1 MRRRTIHG
9 LPLGIE
15 GVRVTPS
22 LLGLI
27 RDLINLVRAVW
38 RRA

>member
-1 MRRRTIHG
+1 MRRRPIHG

-22 LLGLI
+22 IRRLI
-27 RDLINLVRAVW
+27 RDLINLARTVW
-38 RRA
+38 RRG

>member
-1 MRRRTIHG
+1 MRRRPIHG

-22 LLGLI
+22 IRGLI
-27 RDLINLVRAVW
+27 LINLARAVW
-38 RRA
+38 RRG

>member
-1 MRRRTIHG
+1 MRRRPIHG

-22 LLGLI
+22 I
-27 RDLINLVRAVW
+27 RDLILARAVW
-38 RRA
+38 RRG